1 MWPRIALGAI
11 GVLVMRVGAKFFTR
25 LWCVLRQ
32 LWHEVMGCLFI
43 AIAAAG
49 ASTAV
54 REWKAGRTRGVALA
68 AAFTLM
74 FAYFGITS
82 FLHAR
87 RVRQQAASQQP

>member
-1 MWPRIALGAI
+1 MWPRIAFGAI

-25 LWCVLRQ
+25 LWFVLRQ
-32 LWHEVMGCLFI
+32 LWHEVMGCLFVVI
-43 AIAAAG
+43 SAGG

-68 AAFTLM
+68 AGFTLM

-87 RVRQQAASQQP
+87 RVRQQAASRHP